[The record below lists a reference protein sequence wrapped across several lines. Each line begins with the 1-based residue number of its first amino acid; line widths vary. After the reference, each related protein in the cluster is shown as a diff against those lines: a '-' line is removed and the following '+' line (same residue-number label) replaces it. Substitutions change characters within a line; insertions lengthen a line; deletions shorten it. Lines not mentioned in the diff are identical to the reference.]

1 MVLSLFLQNTD
12 YQIINIPTSLIGL
25 VDVTTNKVT
34 INMFFFYEILYSP
47 MDLAKKIDCLLTNR
61 TVSNYEYS
69 SSDDVMIDV
78 EVSSVSSPANDL

>member
-1 MVLSLFLQNTD
+1 
-12 YQIINIPTSLIGL
+12 
-25 VDVTTNKVT
+25 
-34 INMFFFYEILYSP
+34 